1 MKNRIVSVLA
11 IVLLYACNNN
21 ESKDNVIGKYVNT
34 YESEA
39 KHYVV
44 LEADSTFLHYY
55 KKNNEAV
62 KENKGNWKLLI
73 TPKKT
78 EIVFR
83 TWKTFGYGDSN
94 DCNGCIRFVKLEKG
108 EMIFDSDLP
117 KEMNFK
123 KEE

>member
-1 MKNRIVSVLA
+1 MKDRILSALVV
-11 IVLLYACNNN
+11 ILLFACNN
-21 ESKDNVIGKYVNT
+21 ESTDNVIGRYVNT

-39 KHYVV
+39 KHYIQ
-44 LEADSTFLHYY
+44 LDADSTFLHYY
-55 KKNNEAV
+55 KKNNETA
-62 KENKGNWKLLI
+62 KENKGTWKLLV
-73 TPKKT
+73 TPEKT

-94 DCNGCIRFVKLEKG
+94 DCNDCIRFVKFKKG